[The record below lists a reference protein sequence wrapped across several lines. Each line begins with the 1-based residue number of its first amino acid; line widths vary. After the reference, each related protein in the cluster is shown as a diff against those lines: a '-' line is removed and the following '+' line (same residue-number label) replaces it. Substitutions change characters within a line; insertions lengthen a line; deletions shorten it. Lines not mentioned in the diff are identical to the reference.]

1 MGRLGTGNEVG
12 QGVDGADDEDE
23 DDEDEEAEEEDGGGD
38 EADERD
44 EEEARCKSSN
54 VGIYARG
61 DIFVYRHIMYIIL
74 I

>member
-54 VGIYARG
+54 VGIYARE